1 MKSLTKNS
9 IGGYLMSYEFPN
21 YLDLLTAIGIS
32 ALIAVSGYLLGIIS
46 RRIILY
52 LLSKVGF
59 DEWFKK
65 FAVGKAILRS
75 GYSASE
81 FFGLVSS
88 WIIYL
93 TFLLLALI
101 YGTSSLG
108 INWISDMFSIV
119 VFVYIIGFIKTFLI
133 IITGFIFT
141 DTFISY
147 IYKSSELRSE
157 IKLLTPVAEYLR
169 IMIYLA
175 VVVFA
180 LEQGGLNIY
189 SLNMLLMPV
198 IWGLTIAMVL
208 IILAQIIQQIIR
220 R

>member
-1 MKSLTKNS
+1 
-9 IGGYLMSYEFPN
+9 MSYELPDYF
-21 YLDLLTAIGIS
+21 DVVTTIGIS
-32 ALIAVSGYLLGIIS
+32 ALIIVAGYVFGIVARRLL
-46 RRIILY
+46 LY
-52 LLSKVGF
+52 LLTKIGF

-93 TFLLLALI
+93 SFLLMAVA
-101 YGTSSLG
+101 SMASNLG
-108 INWISDMFSIV
+108 ITWLSESLNVV
-119 VFVYIIGFIKTFLI
+119 VFVYIVGFVKTFLI
-133 IITGFIFT
+133 VVTGFIFT

-189 SLNMLLMPV
+189 SLNILLMPV
-198 IWGLTIAMVL
+198 IWGLTVAMVL
-208 IILAQIIQQIIR
+208 IILAEIIQQIIR

>member
-1 MKSLTKNS
+1 
-9 IGGYLMSYEFPN
+9 MSYELPDYF
-21 YLDLLTAIGIS
+21 DVVTTIGIS
-32 ALIAVSGYLLGIIS
+32 ALIIIAGYVFGIVARRLL
-46 RRIILY
+46 LY
-52 LLSKVGF
+52 LLTKIGF

-93 TFLLLALI
+93 SFLLMAAATI
-101 YGTSSLG
+101 ASNLG
-108 INWISDMFSIV
+108 ITWLSESLNVV
-119 VFVYIIGFIKTFLI
+119 VFVYIVGFVKTFLI
-133 IITGFIFT
+133 VVTGFIFT

-189 SLNMLLMPV
+189 SLNLLLMPV
-198 IWGLTIAMVL
+198 IWGLTVAMVL

>member
-1 MKSLTKNS
+1 
-9 IGGYLMSYEFPN
+9 MSYELPDYF
-21 YLDLLTAIGIS
+21 DVVTTIGIS
-32 ALIAVSGYLLGIIS
+32 ALIIVAGYVFGIVARRLL
-46 RRIILY
+46 LY
-52 LLSKVGF
+52 LLTKIGF

-93 TFLLLALI
+93 SFLLMAVA
-101 YGTSSLG
+101 SMASNLG
-108 INWISDMFSIV
+108 ITWLSESLNAV
-119 VFVYIIGFIKTFLI
+119 VFVYIVGFVKTFLI
-133 IITGFIFT
+133 VVTGFIFT

-189 SLNMLLMPV
+189 SLNILLMPV
-198 IWGLTIAMVL
+198 IWGLTVAMVL
-208 IILAQIIQQIIR
+208 IILAEIIQQIIR